1 MQGSVSAMK
10 MLILSLLLF
19 FPTLLEANPYLMAEP
34 VGEADYYVISIDGEA
49 STVSPTL
56 DSFFFN
62 LVDLE
67 VGEHTIVISAGDY
80 DNGDGEEATF
90 IINKTSNK
98 TFVFYTII
106 PNKIDNELFDNLRV
120 KLKR

>member
-1 MQGSVSAMK
+1 VQRPVSAMK
-10 MLILSLLLF
+10 TLILSLLLL
-19 FPTLLEANPYLMAEP
+19 FPVLSEANPYLMAEP

-98 TFVFYTII
+98 KLVFYTII
-106 PNKIDNELFDNLRV
+106 PDKIDSELFDNLRV

>member
-19 FPTLLEANPYLMAEP
+19 FPTLSEANPYLMAEP

-67 VGEHTIVISAGDY
+67 AGEHTIVISAGDY
-80 DNGDGEEATF
+80 DNGDGEETTF

-98 TFVFYTII
+98 TWVFYTII
-106 PNKIDNELFDNLRV
+106 PDKIDSELFDNLRV